1 MSDGELPCA
10 SPPCR
15 RCKSYPATLKVR
27 LEPVCESCYGQY
39 ITQKVV
45 KRMVTALKEVRAA
58 AGIDRPQAP
67 PPPRYLVALSFGAS
81 STGLLHILH
90 ENLRSLRERNP
101 RVAYDLTAIHIDTDL
116 SDHGDAA
123 EPPDTPASRL
133 LRTYQSRFPLASLEI
148 VPLTAILDAPT
159 MDWSAMP
166 PRDSSLPPAAQVR
179 KLLQALPSVTSRVD
193 VLRIFVRHLL
203 LATAVEKNCDALM
216 LGSTTTALAEL
227 TLGAAAK
234 GRGLAVPWLVADGPF
249 PFPVP
254 VAAAAAPLPSDAA
267 PGGVV
272 EEIAA
277 AGVANL
283 NTGNTRSTNNEGR
296 TVPVYYPLR
305 DVFRR
310 ELLAYNGMKEVALT
324 DLVVEGESSATATVV
339 SHKELSIEA
348 VMARYFA
355 EVEENQSNV
364 IANVVRTTE
373 KLMKVRGD
381 QSCSVCGM
389 TLDEQ
394 GDARWKGEIGE
405 IGENGESHE
414 RISQETSTSAR
425 KLCYGCERSIR
436 G

>member
-1 MSDGELPCA
+1 MGDAEPKQAVLL
-10 SPPCR
+10 CR
-15 RCKSYPATLKVR
+15 RCKSNAATLK
-27 LEPVCESCYGQY
+27 
-39 ITQKVV
+39 KVV

-101 RVAYDLTAIHIDTDL
+101 RVAYELMAVHIDTDL
-116 SDHGDAA
+116 SDHVDAA
-123 EPPDTPASRL
+123 EPSETPASRL

-159 MDWSAMP
+159 MDWSALP
-166 PRDSSLPPAAQVR
+166 PRDLRLPPAAQVR
-179 KLLQALPSVTSRVD
+179 NLLQALPSVTSRVD
-193 VLRIFVRHLL
+193 VLRILVRHLL
-203 LATAVEKNCDALM
+203 LATAVEKDCDALM

-234 GRGLAVPWLVADGPF
+234 GRGLTVPWLVADGPF

-254 VAAAAAPLPSDAA
+254 VPADASPSDDGR
-267 PGGVV
+267 GGVAA
-272 EEIAA
+272 EITE
-277 AGVANL
+277 GVANL
-283 NTGNTRSTNNEGR
+283 RTGNANSDIDRKDDDRR
-296 TVPVYYPLR
+296 TVPVYHPLR

-310 ELLAYNGMKEVALT
+310 EILAYNGMTEVALT
-324 DLVVEGESSATATVV
+324 DLVVEGESSASGTVV
-339 SHKELSIEA
+339 SHKELSIED

-373 KLMKVRGD
+373 KLVKARGPEP
-381 QSCSVCGM
+381 CSVCGM
-389 TLDEQ
+389 TLDEK

-405 IGENGESHE
+405 IGENGQSHE
-414 RISQETSTSAR
+414 RISQETSALAG